1 MNKTIS
7 KFLYVIGDKKSQ
19 LVPLVTLFVVSS
31 LIDALGIGLIGPFI
45 GLAANPGYVRQ
56 NAWLQWSFALSGLE
70 VNTFIALLGG
80 IIIAIFYAKSLIY
93 FYIQRYILKF
103 ANEHQID
110 LRRRLLHAYLNVPY
124 TFHLKRN
131 SAVLIRNILME
142 TLKFTQGIMIP
153 LLTSAANLVVLVV
166 LLFLLIKTDL
176 SATII
181 ILIILLLA
189 FLPYFKFRKKVSHW
203 GEVNSKSQA
212 EMIRVAN
219 HSLGGLKEIRVIGCE
234 SYFENKML
242 EQSKLSASVSTSY
255 GLFQALPRISTEALL
270 ITFLVGLASL
280 SLLTNNTQNLV
291 SILGV
296 FAVASIRL
304 LPSIIQLVSN
314 ISTIKN
320 NSYSLDRIYFDI
332 KELKTLDSA
341 NQQQTLAQGP
351 HIVDLP
357 AESLV
362 GRTLDFEQEIILD
375 NVSYRYPETSESA
388 IKNLS
393 LSIKKGASIALI
405 GKSGAG
411 KTTIVDIILGLLE
424 PQGGSITVDGV
435 SIYDN
440 LRLWQ
445 NLVGYIPQA
454 IFLAD
459 DTIERNIAFGVPD
472 RLINPERLEKSIRM
486 AQLAELVEEL
496 PDGIKTLIGERGVRL
511 SGGQRQRL
519 GIARALYH
527 EREILVL
534 DEATAALDSETE
546 SLVSDAIRALGGTKT
561 IIIIAHRLSTVE
573 HCNFVYMIEKGK
585 IVKSGT
591 YREVVLSE

>member
-1 MNKTIS
+1 MSKVIS
-7 KFLYVIGDKKSQ
+7 RFLYVIGDKKAK
-19 LVPLVTLFVVSS
+19 LVPLVILFLVSS
-31 LIDALGIGLIGPFI
+31 TIDALGIGLIGPFI
-45 GLAANPGYVRQ
+45 GLAANPQYIHQ
-56 NAWLQWSFALSGLE
+56 NVWLQWCFTQSGLRP
-70 VNTFIALLGG
+70 NPFIAVLGG
-80 IIIAIFYAKSLIY
+80 MIVVIFYAKSLL
-93 FYIQRYILKF
+93 FFWIQTYILKF
-103 ANEHQID
+103 SNDHQVE
-110 LRRRLLHAYLNVPY
+110 LRQRLLHAYLNVPY

-131 SAVLIRNILME
+131 SAVLIQNILME

-153 LLTSAANLVVLVV
+153 LLTSAANLVVLLV
-166 LLFLLIKTDL
+166 LLFLLIKTDV
-176 SATII
+176 SATLI

-189 FLPYFKFRKKVSHW
+189 FVPYFKFRNKVSAW
-203 GEVNSKSQA
+203 GEVNSRSQA

-219 HSLGGLKEIRVIGCE
+219 HSLGGLKEIRVLGCE
-234 SYFENKML
+234 AYFESQML
-242 EQSKLSASVSTSY
+242 EQSRRSSVVSTSY
-255 GLFQALPRISTEALL
+255 GLFQSLPRISTEALL
-270 ITFLVGLASL
+270 ITFLVGLASV

-304 LPSIIQLVSN
+304 LPSMIQLVSN

-320 NSYSLDRIYFDI
+320 NSYSLDRIYLDI
-332 KELKTLDSA
+332 KELEGQDFIQSSHRIGPHASA
-341 NQQQTLAQGP
+341 GEALQTVVGQTLK
-351 HIVDLP
+351 
-357 AESLV
+357 
-362 GRTLDFEQEIILD
+362 FEQEIILD
-375 NVSYRYPETSESA
+375 QVSYRYPDAAEPA
-388 IKNLS
+388 IKALS
-393 LSIKKGASIALI
+393 LSIKKGESIALI

-424 PQGGSITVDGV
+424 PQSGSIQVDGV

-445 NLVGYIPQA
+445 NLVGYIPQS
-454 IFLAD
+454 IFMAD

-472 RLINPERLEKSIRM
+472 HLIDPERVEKAIRL
-486 AQLAELVEEL
+486 AQLSELMEQL
-496 PDGIKTLIGERGVRL
+496 PEGLKTFIGERGVRL

-527 EREILVL
+527 EREVLVL

-573 HCNFVYMIEKGK
+573 HCNFVYMIHQGR

-591 YREVVLSE
+591 YREVVLSA

>member
-1 MNKTIS
+1 MGKVIS
-7 KFLYVIGDKKSQ
+7 KFLYVIGDKKSK
-19 LVPLVTLFVVSS
+19 LIPLVTLFLISS
-31 LIDALGIGLIGPFI
+31 TIDALGIGLIGPFI
-45 GLAANPGYVRQ
+45 GLAANPQYIHQ
-56 NAWLQWSFALSGLE
+56 NAGMQWLFIQSGLTP
-70 VNTFIALLGG
+70 NPFIAVLGG
-80 IIIAIFYAKSLIY
+80 IIVFIFYAKSLL
-93 FYIQRYILKF
+93 FFCIQRYILKF
-103 ANEHQID
+103 SNDHQVE
-110 LRRRLLHAYLNVPY
+110 LRQRLLHAYLNVPY

-131 SAVLIRNILME
+131 SAVLIQNILME

-153 LLTSAANLVVLVV
+153 LLTSAANVVVLLV
-166 LLFLLIKTDL
+166 LLFLLIKTDV

-181 ILIILLLA
+181 ILIILLFA
-189 FLPYFKFRKKVSHW
+189 FVPYFKFRNKVSAW
-203 GEVNSKSQA
+203 GEVNSRSQA

-234 SYFENKML
+234 AYFESQML
-242 EQSKLSASVSTSY
+242 EQSRRSSVVSTAY
-255 GLFQALPRISTEALL
+255 GLFQSLPRISTEALL
-270 ITFLVGLASL
+270 ITFLVGLASV

-320 NSYSLDRIYFDI
+320 NSYSLDRIYLDI
-332 KELKTLDSA
+332 KELEGQDFIQSSHRLGPHSSA
-341 NQQQTLAQGP
+341 GGPPKAAVGQTLK
-351 HIVDLP
+351 
-357 AESLV
+357 
-362 GRTLDFEQEIILD
+362 FEKEIILEQ
-375 NVSYRYPETSESA
+375 VSYRYPGAAEPA

-393 LSIKKGASIALI
+393 LSIKKGESIALI

-411 KTTIVDIILGLLE
+411 KTTLVDIILGLLE
-424 PQGGSITVDGV
+424 PQSGSIQVDGV

-445 NLVGYIPQA
+445 DLVGYIPQS
-454 IFLAD
+454 IFMAD

-472 RLINPERLEKSIRM
+472 HLIDPERVEKAIRLAQLSELM
-486 AQLAELVEEL
+486 AQLPEGL
-496 PDGIKTLIGERGVRL
+496 KTFIGERGVRL

-527 EREILVL
+527 EREVLVL

-561 IIIIAHRLSTVE
+561 IIIIAHRLSTVA
-573 HCNFVYMIEKGK
+573 HCNFVYMIHQGS

-591 YREVVLSE
+591 YQAVVLSN